1 MSAVLASLQ
10 RRLSKLPVSISAQ
23 CITRNYSTPP
33 SNLVLPPH
41 SEWRSVFS
49 PMGVALRDRVSV
61 ANPDTARMIAESFL
75 EGDSIAAGSDKIVI
89 EAFPGPGALSRA
101 LLELGPSRIRKL
113 IILEDSEQYLQYLYP
128 LEKLDPRVKVIPMT
142 GYSWDTYS
150 HLEEKG
156 ILDEVETV
164 PWENGVHPQLHFITH
179 IPHTIIG
186 EQLVA
191 QFFRNIPDRTW
202 LFKYGRVPM
211 SFIMGKWIWDRV
223 DAPPGSSTAR
233 CKVSVVA
240 EATAEKALSLSPN
253 RLLPYDDHFH
263 PRTRTAQS
271 FRPES
276 RRLGHPLVSANVIPY
291 EKQIITS
298 GLLDQW
304 DYCLRRLFVRKS
316 TPLKNAIST
325 LGPGAET
332 LLKVLTDK
340 SLPPEQQVDIM
351 TQVRKL
357 NVSDWALII
366 RAFHN
371 WPFAPETLSLHEAF
385 TSQDKVR

>member
-1 MSAVLASLQ
+1 MSAFWFFKDRHKLTPVFIGAH
-10 RRLSKLPVSISAQ
+10 RLSKLPVSISAQ

-89 EAFPGPGALSRA
+89 EAFPGDV
-101 LLELGPSRIRKL
+101 LLQN
-113 IILEDSEQYLQYLYP
+113 SEQYLQYLYSP
-128 LEKLDPRVKVIPMT
+128 VTNCIAAFGEIRPTCKGIPMT

-179 IPHTIIG
+179 IPHPSSENNLSLSSSAT
-186 EQLVA
+186 
-191 QFFRNIPDRTW
+191 FPDRTW

-211 SFIMGKWIWDRV
+211 SFIWASGLDRV
-223 DAPPGSSTAR
+223 DAPPGQ
-233 CKVSVVA
+233 
-240 EATAEKALSLSPN
+240 ALLDAKSA
-253 RLLPYDDHFH
+253 LLPYDDHFH

-276 RRLGHPLVSANVIPY
+276 RRLGHPLVSANVI
-291 EKQIITS
+291 
-298 GLLDQW
+298 LM
-304 DYCLRRLFVRKS
+304 RNN

-351 TQVRKL
+351 TQ
-357 NVSDWALII
+357 
-366 RAFHN
+366 
-371 WPFAPETLSLHEAF
+371 
-385 TSQDKVR
+385 